1 MRLNPSLV
9 EYRRFVPSGLA
20 WTTSGVVCALLM
32 GQVVLLPLAERGPF
46 YTIGMVG
53 LTLCWIGNGLRA
65 GQMPFRATPLDRS
78 IFLFAGWGLLS
89 VLFSMRPLYS
99 LQEFQE
105 EMLTHCFFFYLVVTH
120 LQTREEIRRVL
131 SALIVG
137 AAIMGCFGIY
147 EVLSTEITWARGARL
162 ASLTSDYNY
171 ASTYFM
177 SVIPILFYATRTAR
191 STRIR
196 MAILST
202 LVINLFALYFTFSRA
217 AWLGLVA
224 AGVVMGLYEKRTVL
238 WKTIAGIALVGLVLF
253 ATPPGERFFRSM
265 NGVDG
270 GGRLAV
276 LAFGAQQIG
285 AHPLLGI
292 GYGRENMIRTLSVPA
307 EMSDS
312 GFWHL
317 HNLFL
322 QTALEMGI
330 PGSLLLL
337 ALVVGL
343 ARVFHQGYTRA
354 RDPVDRRLMVA
365 MQMVLVAYLVRN
377 QFDVLYVDAPA
388 ALFWILMG
396 LGVRQSQM
404 IHDDALQAPGWV
416 KATGDVPG
424 GLRGC

>member
-1 MRLNPSLV
+1 MRIGHPLV
-9 EYRRFVPSGLA
+9 EYRRFIPSA
-20 WTTSGVVCALLM
+20 VSWTTSGVVCAILM
-32 GQVVLLPLAERGPF
+32 MQVVLLPLAERGPF

-53 LTLCWIGNGLRA
+53 LVLCWIGNGLRA
-65 GQMPFRATPLDRS
+65 GQMPLRATPLDRP
-78 IFLFAGWGLLS
+78 ILLLAAWGLLS

-105 EMLTHCFFFYLVVTH
+105 EMLTHCFLFYLVVTH
-120 LQTREEIRRVL
+120 LQTRREIDRVV

-137 AAIMGCFGIY
+137 AALMGCFGIY
-147 EVLSTEITWARGARL
+147 EVLSTEITWTRGARL

-177 SVIPILFYATRTAR
+177 SVIPILFYAIRTAR
-191 STRIR
+191 SARIKV
-196 MAILST
+196 AILS
-202 LVINLFALYFTFSRA
+202 LLGINLFALYFTFSRA
-217 AWLGLVA
+217 AWLGLVVA
-224 AGVVMGLYEKRTVL
+224 CVVMGLYERRAAL
-238 WKTIAGIALVGLVLF
+238 WATIAGIALVVLFLF
-253 ATPPGERFFRSM
+253 ATPQGGQFFRSM
-265 NGVDG
+265 RGLDG
-270 GGRLAV
+270 GGRLPA
-276 LAFGAQQIG
+276 LAFGVEQVA

-292 GYGRENMIRTLSVPA
+292 GYGRESMIHALPVPA
-307 EMSDS
+307 EMSEG

-337 ALVVGL
+337 AVVVGL

-365 MQMVLVAYLVRN
+365 MQMVLVACLVRN

-404 IHDDALQAPGWV
+404 IHDDALQPPQTSVASG
-416 KATGDVPG
+416 
-424 GLRGC
+424 RS